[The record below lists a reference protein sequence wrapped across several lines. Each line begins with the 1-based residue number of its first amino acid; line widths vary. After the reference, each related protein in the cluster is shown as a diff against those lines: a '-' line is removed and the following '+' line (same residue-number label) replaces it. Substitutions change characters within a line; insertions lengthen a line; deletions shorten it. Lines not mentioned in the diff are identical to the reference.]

1 MKQTN
6 MTAPIEE
13 TRVTFERLISTCEET
28 RERFRQAAAAAENTS
43 VRRLLNLYAQQRTR
57 FAEELL
63 QEIHG
68 AEPHASA
75 DGASLLHESGPKPAA
90 STDGSDME
98 LLRQCLQ
105 TETRALES
113 YRDALGSRIPTR
125 AHFLVSA
132 QHSLMQKA
140 HERMQGLL
148 ADAMHTGSGM
158 HFTSVARTAL

>member
-1 MKQTN
+1 

-28 RERFRQAAAAAENTS
+28 REKFRQAAAAAEDNS

-63 QEIHG
+63 QEIYGTESPSLEPGTFIQDGGGRSSSG
-68 AEPHASA
+68 ADA
-75 DGASLLHESGPKPAA
+75 
-90 STDGSDME
+90 TDLE

-105 TETRALES
+105 SETKALES
-113 YRDALGSRIPTR
+113 YKDALGSRIPTR

-140 HERMQGLL
+140 HERMQGML
-148 ADAMHTGSGM
+148 AETIHAGNGIHL
-158 HFTSVARTAL
+158 TSVARTAL